1 MISEPL
7 VSPLPSNDWK
17 AKLRDGASLLN
28 IQIPEKSSALFEKY
42 LHELIA
48 WNARINITAIKT
60 PDEVVIKHF
69 LDSLSTL
76 PVLPE
81 QGCVADVGSGGGF
94 PGIPIKIARPALQ
107 VTLIEAT
114 RKKANFLRH
123 IIRSLDLA
131 AIEVWEGRVEDFPEE
146 KKFDCIISRAFT
158 DIKNFLAFAAPLV
171 KKRGIAVAMK
181 GRPAANELRAAAA
194 TMAKSGLKLSS
205 TRSFLLPY
213 HGGARTIIVFKK
225 CFT

>member
-1 MISEPL
+1 M
-7 VSPLPSNDWK
+7 VSKKLDSGSSFNNWKAQLKKGALLFNIPLPDESV
-17 AKLRDGASLLN
+17 
-28 IQIPEKSSALFEKY
+28 QLFENY
-42 LHELIA
+42 LHELLA
-48 WNARINITAIKT
+48 WNVRINITAIKT

-69 LDSLSTL
+69 LDSLSII
-76 PVLPE
+76 PDLPE

-94 PGIPIKIARPALQ
+94 PGIPLKIARPALQ

-131 AIEVWEGRVEDFPEE
+131 AIEVWEGRVEHFPAE

-158 DIKNFLAFAAPLV
+158 DIKNFLELAAPLV
-171 KKRGIAVAMK
+171 KKGGIVVAMK
-181 GRPAANELRAAAA
+181 GRTAAHELRAAEAVL
-194 TMAKSGLKLSS
+194 AKIGMQIHS
-205 TRSFLLPY
+205 TRSFLLPAN
-213 HGGARTIIVFKK
+213 GGARTIIVFKK